1 MSKFYTFN
9 RHNHHMKQY
18 HAAVAILLILLAVY
32 IAFAYSWPTY
42 KPGDS
47 QAQTNFSTE
56 RALKHVEVI
65 SNFPHAVGFPA
76 HRQVREYLVGEL
88 ENLGLAPQ
96 LQQGYTAGDGAN
108 YSKALNIL
116 ARIEGSGEGK
126 ALLLL
131 SHYDSNP
138 HSSPGASD
146 AASGVATILEGV
158 RAFLAQNKVPEND
171 VIILFTDAEELGLN
185 GADLFVNRHPWA
197 ADVGLVL
204 NFEARGSGGPS
215 YMLLET
221 NRGNSRLIQEF
232 IAANP
237 SYPVG
242 NSLVYSVYK
251 MLPNDTDLTVFREDR
266 DIDGFNFAFIDDHF
280 DYHTALDNYAR
291 IDRNSLAHQGSYLM
305 PLLLYFSNVDLNDL
319 KSLND
324 HVYFNVP
331 FFRMLAYPFDWIWPM
346 LALALLCFIVL
357 ISYGLSEKE
366 LQWGAMGNGL
376 LPALLTV
383 LTNGLA
389 GYYCWPLLLKLY
401 PRYGE
406 ILHGFTY
413 NGQLYI
419 AAFVF
424 LSLAI
429 CFFIYYRFRRL
440 GLANLLVAPLLIWLV
455 VCGAAGE
462 YLPGASFFILPV
474 FGLLAA
480 FLVVLSRKENNLY
493 VLIVLGIP
501 ALWIL
506 SPLVH
511 MFPVGLGLKLLITT
525 TLLTTLI
532 FFILL
537 PIFGSF
543 RKALLPAWLCL
554 ILFTGFMAGAHFS
567 SGFDEG
573 KPRPTSL
580 LYLLDTDS
588 KESKWTSYD
597 RQLTPW
603 TAPYLIK
610 EDGQALD
617 ERTLSSKYGTSFS
630 LAAAAPIKAVDPPLV
645 VTLKDTVIG
654 RERII
659 GLRVVPQRHV
669 NRLEVH
675 TNDISLTN
683 ATVNGLQLSEYYLSA
698 RKGTKLL
705 THYISDNESTE
716 LELTFPAGER
726 LELTLYEASN
736 DLLDHPLFTVPQRP
750 ANQIPKP
757 FVLND
762 AILVK
767 KTVHFE

>member
-1 MSKFYTFN
+1 
-9 RHNHHMKQY
+9 MKQY

-32 IAFAYSWPTY
+32 IAFSYSFPTY
-42 KPGDS
+42 KPGES
-47 QAQTNFSTE
+47 PAETNFSTE
-56 RALKHVEVI
+56 RALKHVEAI

-76 HRQVREYLVGEL
+76 HRQVRGYLVRQL
-88 ENLGLAPQ
+88 ESLGLTPE

-108 YSKALNIL
+108 YSKAVNIL

-146 AASGVATILEGV
+146 AASGVATILECV
-158 RAFLAQNKVPEND
+158 RAYLAQNKVPEND

-221 NRGNSRLIQEF
+221 NRGNSKLIQEF

-237 SYPVG
+237 RFPVG

-291 IDRNSLAHQGSYLM
+291 MDRNSLAHQGSYLM
-305 PLLLYFSNVDLNDL
+305 PLLLYFSNADINEL

-346 LALALLCFIVL
+346 IALALLCFVAL
-357 ISYGLSEKE
+357 TGYGLRKKE
-366 LQWGAMGNGL
+366 LQWGAICGGL
-376 LPALLTV
+376 LPALLAV
-383 LTNGLA
+383 FANCLA
-389 GYYCWPLLLKLY
+389 GYYCWPLLLKVY

-429 CFFIYYRFRRL
+429 CFYIYHRFRKL
-440 GLANLLVAPLLIWLV
+440 GLANLLVAPLLIWLLI
-455 VCGAAGE
+455 CGAAGA

-480 FLVVLSRKENNLY
+480 FLVVLSRKESNLY

-501 ALWIL
+501 ALWIIA
-506 SPLVH
+506 PLVY
-511 MFPVGLGLKLLITT
+511 MFPVGLGLKMLITT
-525 TLLTTLI
+525 TLLTALI

-543 RKALLPAWLCL
+543 RKALLPAWICL
-554 ILFTGFMAGAHFS
+554 ILFAGFMAGAHFS
-567 SGFDEG
+567 SGYDEE

-580 LYLLDTDS
+580 LYLLDADR
-588 KESKWTSYD
+588 KESQWVSYD
-597 RQLTPW
+597 KQLTPW
-603 TAPYLIK
+603 TAPYIIK
-610 EDGQALD
+610 EEEQALD
-617 ERTLSSKYGTSFS
+617 ERTLSSKYRTGFN
-630 LAAAAPIKAVDPPLV
+630 LAAAAPIKAIDPPQL

-654 RERII
+654 GERII

-675 TNDISLTN
+675 TNEIALIK
-683 ATVNGLQLSEYYLSA
+683 AMVNGLQLPEYYLSS

-716 LELTFPAGER
+716 LELTVPAGER
-726 LELTLYEASN
+726 LELILYEASN
-736 DLLDHPLFTVPQRP
+736 DLLEHPLFTVPQRP

-767 KTVHFE
+767 KTVRFE